1 MYPIADMLTTIMNAK
16 AVNKES
22 VILPFS
28 KTKFNIANVLKTSG
42 YIASVERKKRKTKK
56 SEQELMSITL
66 KYDEHGSAI
75 NGIKLISRPSRRMYI
90 KVSQIKPVRSGHGM
104 SVVSTSKGVMSSK
117 EARNQ
122 KLGGEILF
130 EVW

>member
-1 MYPIADMLTTIMNAK
+1 VYPIADMLTTIMNAK